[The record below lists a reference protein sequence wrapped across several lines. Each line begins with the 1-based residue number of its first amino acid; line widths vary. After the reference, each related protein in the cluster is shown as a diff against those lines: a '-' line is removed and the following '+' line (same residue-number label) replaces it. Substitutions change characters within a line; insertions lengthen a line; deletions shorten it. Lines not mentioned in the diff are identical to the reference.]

1 MINPQSP
8 GRDRVTPGASTTG
21 AHHIAGTL
29 PHVDAVAL
37 AAVITSGVVGLTGVG
52 AAFWS
57 THRTAQ
63 TAREGRVQ
71 QRLAESYLEVLRLV
85 ELEAQWATARA
96 TNLKIAAEEGF
107 PEVGGR
113 VKVPEPPAVDLRAVI
128 AAHLAA
134 FGSAQ
139 VGTLYRAWR
148 ERMTAVED
156 EYRYLDFYWRECIG
170 VGGAIEIDELKRM
183 LDELLPEEAAARKL
197 IAEAMAKDL
206 GHR

>member
-1 MINPQSP
+1 M
-8 GRDRVTPGASTTG
+8 
-21 AHHIAGTL
+21 
-29 PHVDAVAL
+29 DAVAL
-37 AAVITSGVVGLTGVG
+37 AAVITSGVVGLSGAG
-52 AAFWS
+52 AALWS

-85 ELEAQWATARA
+85 ELEAQWAKARV
-96 TNLKIAAEEGF
+96 TNLKIAAEEDYPGI
-107 PEVGGR
+107 ENR
-113 VKVPEPPAVDLRAVI
+113 VRVPEQPAVDSRAVI

-148 ERMTAVED
+148 ERMTAVDD
-156 EYRYLDFYWRECIG
+156 EHSNLDFYWRECIG
-170 VGGAIEIDELKRM
+170 VGGAIEIDKLKRM
-183 LDELLPEEAAARKL
+183 LDELLPEEATARKL
-197 IAEAMAKDL
+197 MAEAMAKDL

>member
-1 MINPQSP
+1 M
-8 GRDRVTPGASTTG
+8 
-21 AHHIAGTL
+21 
-29 PHVDAVAL
+29 DAVAL
-37 AAVITSGVVGLTGVG
+37 AAVITSGVVGLGGAG
-52 AAFWS
+52 AALWS

-71 QRLAESYLEVLRLV
+71 QQLAESYLEVLRLV
-85 ELEAQWATARA
+85 ELEAQWATAIA
-96 TNLKIAAEEGF
+96 TNLKIAAEEGY
-107 PEVGGR
+107 PGILER
-113 VKVPEPPAVDLRAVI
+113 VEVPEPPAVDSRAVI

-148 ERMTAVED
+148 ERMTAGDD
-156 EYRYLDFYWRECIG
+156 EHRYLGFCWRECIRP
-170 VGGAIEIDELKRM
+170 GGAIEIDKLKRM

-197 IAEAMAKDL
+197 MAEAMAKHL